1 LADGVVAVT
10 LRDRCKELV
19 REWLEVAEDEN
30 YCLWDVGYSRAKSS
44 DAGALQAA
52 MEATEGEALDA
63 ARYRWLRDAAKTTD
77 FDLPRWTV
85 AREESGWG
93 NTYRGDALDAAI
105 DAAMKESKP

>member
-1 LADGVVAVT
+1 VT

-52 MEATEGEALDA
+52 LDATEGEALDA
-63 ARYRWLRDAAKTTD
+63 ARWRQFMKMDRSLACTVISRH
-77 FDLPRWTV
+77 PR
-85 AREESGWG
+85 
-93 NTYRGDALDAAI
+93 I
-105 DAAMKESKP
+105 DAPMPWTIQEVVDQAMKEGKP